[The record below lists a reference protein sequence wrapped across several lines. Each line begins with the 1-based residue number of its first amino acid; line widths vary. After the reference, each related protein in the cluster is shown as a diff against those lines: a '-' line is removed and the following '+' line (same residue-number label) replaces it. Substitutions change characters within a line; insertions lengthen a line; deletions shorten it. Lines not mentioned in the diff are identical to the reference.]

1 MSPGCRSPGS
11 ASAARR
17 AGPRPTEPRAG
28 SRITRRWLPLGPIPV
43 NVCGLEWG
51 LGGLVSREREAAVTG
66 VFAPWELGK
75 AANRAPPHLPPESQ
89 KPPPVAAPLGE
100 APDSRAQLLAEAG
113 APRGVPP
120 GSLPAS
126 AVVHAAFTTTHVTE
140 ESVSRG
146 MRRGAEET
154 PGAWEGPGAGGV
166 GGSRGDTQRG
176 RPRAGAGG
184 SAGGAG
190 FTWRRPPCPG
200 AVPTHFSLSALLSPG
215 FRPGPDARPAVEA
228 SGGHGRFR

>member
-28 SRITRRWLPLGPIPV
+28 SRITRHWLPLGPIPV

-89 KPPPVAAPLGE
+89 KPLPVAAPLGE
-100 APDSRAQLLAEAG
+100 APNSRAQLLAEAG

-126 AVVHAAFTTTHVTE
+126 AVVHAAVTTTHVTE

-146 MRRGAEET
+146 MRRRAG
-154 PGAWEGPGAGGV
+154 WEGV
-166 GGSRGDTQRG
+166 GGDTPRGVGLEPGLAGLQEERVSRGAVL
-176 RPRAGAGG
+176 RA
-184 SAGGAG
+184 
-190 FTWRRPPCPG
+190 PG
-200 AVPTHFSLSALLSPG
+200 LCRHASP
-215 FRPGPDARPAVEA
+215 
-228 SGGHGRFR
+228 

>member
-126 AVVHAAFTTTHVTE
+126 AVVHAAVITTHVTE

-166 GGSRGDTQRG
+166 GGSRGDT
-176 RPRAGAGG
+176 PEG
-184 SAGGAG
+184 SASSRG
-190 FTWRRPPCPG
+190 WRVCRRSGCHVAPSSVPRGCADTLLPERPP
-200 AVPTHFSLSALLSPG
+200 VPRVSS
-215 FRPGPDARPAVEA
+215 RP
-228 SGGHGRFR
+228 

>member
-11 ASAARR
+11 ASTARR

-28 SRITRRWLPLGPIPV
+28 SRITRHWLPLGPIPV

-75 AANRAPPHLPPESQ
+75 AANRAPPHFPPESQ

-126 AVVHAAFTTTHVTE
+126 AVVHAAVTTTHVTE

-146 MRRGAEET
+146 MRRGA
-154 PGAWEGPGAGGV
+154 GWEGV
-166 GGSRGDTQRG
+166 GGTLRGVGLEPGLAGLQEERVSRGAVL
-176 RPRAGAGG
+176 RA
-184 SAGGAG
+184 
-190 FTWRRPPCPG
+190 PG
-200 AVPTHFSLSALLSPG
+200 LCRHASP
-215 FRPGPDARPAVEA
+215 
-228 SGGHGRFR
+228 

>member
-11 ASAARR
+11 ASAAHR
-17 AGPRPTEPRAG
+17 AGPRPIEPRAG
-28 SRITRRWLPLGPIPV
+28 SRITRRWLPLGPILV

-146 MRRGAEET
+146 MRRRAG
-154 PGAWEGPGAGGV
+154 WEGV
-166 GGSRGDTQRG
+166 GGTLRGVGLEPGLAGLQEERVSRGAVL
-176 RPRAGAGG
+176 RA
-184 SAGGAG
+184 
-190 FTWRRPPCPG
+190 PG
-200 AVPTHFSLSALLSPG
+200 LCRHASP
-215 FRPGPDARPAVEA
+215 
-228 SGGHGRFR
+228 

>member
-28 SRITRRWLPLGPIPV
+28 SRITRHWLPLGPIPV

-113 APRGVPP
+113 APCGVPP

-146 MRRGAEET
+146 MRRGA
-154 PGAWEGPGAGGV
+154 GWEGV
-166 GGSRGDTQRG
+166 GGTPPEGSASSRGWRVCRRSGFHVAPSSVPRGCADTLL
-176 RPRAGAGG
+176 PE
-184 SAGGAG
+184 
-190 FTWRRPPCPG
+190 RPP
-200 AVPTHFSLSALLSPG
+200 VPRVSS
-215 FRPGPDARPAVEA
+215 RP
-228 SGGHGRFR
+228 

>member
-1 MSPGCRSPGS
+1 MLPPE
-11 ASAARR
+11 ARR
-17 AGPRPTEPRAG
+17 VPRLQKPRFSLRRPQ
-28 SRITRRWLPLGPIPV
+28 SRPPPHRAPSWLTDPLGPIPV

-51 LGGLVSREREAAVTG
+51 FGGLVSREREAAVTG

-75 AANRAPPHLPPESQ
+75 AANRAPPHFPPESQ

-126 AVVHAAFTTTHVTE
+126 AVVHAAVTTTHVTE

-166 GGSRGDTQRG
+166 GGSRGDTPRG
-176 RPRAGAGG
+176 VGLEPGLAGLQEERV
-184 SAGGAG
+184 S
-190 FTWRRPPCPG
+190 RG
-200 AVPTHFSLSALLSPG
+200 AVLRAPGLCRHASP
-215 FRPGPDARPAVEA
+215 
-228 SGGHGRFR
+228 

>member
-166 GGSRGDTQRG
+166 GGSRGDT
-176 RPRAGAGG
+176 PEG
-184 SAGGAG
+184 SASSRGWRVCRRSG
-190 FTWRRPPCPG
+190 FHVAPSSVPRGCADTLLPERPP
-200 AVPTHFSLSALLSPG
+200 VPRVSS
-215 FRPGPDARPAVEA
+215 RP
-228 SGGHGRFR
+228 

>member
-28 SRITRRWLPLGPIPV
+28 SRITRHWLPLGPILV

-89 KPPPVAAPLGE
+89 KPLPVAAPLG
-100 APDSRAQLLAEAG
+100 DSRAQLLAEAG
-113 APRGVPP
+113 APRSVPP

-126 AVVHAAFTTTHVTE
+126 AVVHAAFITTHVME

-166 GGSRGDTQRG
+166 GGSRGDTPRG
-176 RPRAGAGG
+176 VGLEPGLAGLQEERV
-184 SAGGAG
+184 S
-190 FTWRRPPCPG
+190 RG
-200 AVPTHFSLSALLSPG
+200 AVLRAPGLCRHASP
-215 FRPGPDARPAVEA
+215 
-228 SGGHGRFR
+228 